1 MVKEDNDKKN
11 EENVIFVGNKPA
23 ISYVLA
29 VVTQFKSSDEVVIK
43 ARGRAISKAVDTAE
57 IVRHRFLETAVIKDI
72 KIGTESVVNEEG
84 NNFNVSSIEIY
95 LTNKKKAKLK
105 LKIIT

>member
-1 MVKEDNDKKN
+1 MAKETAGEKAD
-11 EENVIFVGNKPA
+11 ENTIFIGNKPA
-23 ISYVLA
+23 MSYVLA

-57 IVRHRFLETAVIKDI
+57 ITRNRFVTNVKIKDI

-95 LTNKKKAKLK
+95 LTIRKK
-105 LKIIT
+105 